1 MRAGER
7 EIKKSKT
14 KNKTLSKERN
24 RGKLILKFT
33 KEVEGPGKSED
44 CIVCT
49 MVYSVEYVLRGAS

>member
-7 EIKKSKT
+7 EIKKSKR

-44 CIVCT
+44 SIVCT
-49 MVYSVEYVLRGAS
+49 MVYSV